1 MDRSGV
7 NWTLTPDQFAMA
19 WERTDGDRIPYP
31 LAVRLSARDSVE
43 RAAQLPALHAWCER
57 TLDADLEA
65 ALRLLTRPTVRIEV
79 FGEHRPTN
87 RAAAPDGEQ
96 LTDTAE
102 FAIGMSAGPS
112 TAAYPDSAGDSA
124 SGRHGG
130 AGSGGSSAEFTG
142 TSGAEFGSTTE
153 ARFGGSMGAGF
164 DGRSGTGSYRPSD
177 AEFGGPF
184 GIGSNGPSH
193 TGSDRTS
200 GAGFDRTSGAGFDRT
215 SGAGFDRTYGAPATG
230 AVRPVRVLGVASG
243 NVAVV
248 AAQRPGPTPDRGGDI
263 RLFVGS
269 PKSLPARVIS
279 MLPENPPGTAARLS
293 SPLSRVKEDS
303 RDLVTV
309 PVSGPSAPARI
320 RRLLASPRDGIGQ
333 IVVSVRRDEGLKP
346 FGVLCWIDVAEDGRY
361 AVRTGADV
369 HIAPV
374 NAETFAAHLRPMLA
388 AAEKTTAR
396 SERW

>member
-1 MDRSGV
+1 MDRAGV

-43 RAAQLPALHAWCER
+43 RAAQLPALDAWCER

-65 ALRLLTRPTVRIEV
+65 ALRLLARPTVRVEV
-79 FGEHRPTN
+79 FGEHRPTS
-87 RAAAPDGEQ
+87 RTAVPDDEQ
-96 LTDTAE
+96 LTDAAE
-102 FAIGMSAGPS
+102 FAIGA
-112 TAAYPDSAGDSA
+112 
-124 SGRHGG
+124 
-130 AGSGGSSAEFTG
+130 SAEQ
-142 TSGAEFGSTTE
+142 
-153 ARFGGSMGAGF
+153 
-164 DGRSGTGSYRPSD
+164 SD
-177 AEFGGPF
+177 APV
-184 GIGSNGPSH
+184 H
-193 TGSDRTS
+193 
-200 GAGFDRTSGAGFDRT
+200 
-215 SGAGFDRTYGAPATG
+215 G
-230 AVRPVRVLGVASG
+230 AVKPVRVLGVASG

-263 RLFVGS
+263 RLVVGS

-279 MLPENPPGTAARLS
+279 MLPENPPGTVARLS

-320 RRLLASPRDGIGQ
+320 RRLLARPRDGIGQ
-333 IVVSVRRDEGLKP
+333 IVVSVRRADELKP

-374 NAETFAAHLRPMLA
+374 TAETFAAHLRPMLT

>member
-1 MDRSGV
+1 M

-31 LAVRLSARDSVE
+31 LAVRLSARDSME
-43 RAAQLPALHAWCER
+43 RAAQLPALHQWCER

-65 ALRLLTRPTVRIEV
+65 ALRLLARPTVRVEV

-87 RAAAPDGEQ
+87 RAAVLDDEQ
-96 LTDTAE
+96 LTDAAE
-102 FAIGMSAGPS
+102 FAIGASAGPS
-112 TAAYPDSAGDSA
+112 TAATHSVTAG
-124 SGRHGG
+124 
-130 AGSGGSSAEFTG
+130 
-142 TSGAEFGSTTE
+142 
-153 ARFGGSMGAGF
+153 
-164 DGRSGTGSYRPSD
+164 
-177 AEFGGPF
+177 
-184 GIGSNGPSH
+184 NGV
-193 TGSDRTS
+193 S
-200 GAGFDRTSGAGFDRT
+200 GAGRDGVASRARFDIVSE
-215 SGAGFDRTYGAPATG
+215 APANG
-230 AVRPVRVLGVASG
+230 AAKPVRVLGIASG
-243 NVAVV
+243 NIAVV
-248 AAQRPGPTPDRGGDI
+248 AAQRPGPAPDRGGDI

-279 MLPENPPGTAARLS
+279 MLPENPPGNTARLS
-293 SPLSRVKEDS
+293 SPLSRVREDS

-320 RRLLASPRDGIGQ
+320 RRLLARPRDGIGQ
-333 IVVSVRRDEGLKP
+333 IVVSVRRAEGLTP

-369 HIAPV
+369 HVAPV
-374 NAETFAAHLRPMLA
+374 TAETFAAHLRPMLT